1 VAQQRFQILGTK
13 GNQMKKKILVVAP
26 ALTSSGYGE
35 QARFA
40 LRALRSREDL
50 FDIYLSPI
58 AWGQC
63 GWIHEDDEERVWMDM
78 LIQKNIQ
85 YVQTMNGQPQYD
97 MSLQVTIPNEWKKIA
112 PINIG
117 YTAGIET
124 NKISPHWI
132 QPSNLMD
139 KIIVVS
145 SFAKKG
151 FENGVYTATDQAT
164 GQQIPNFRTTTPI
177 EVVNYSTRKSEGLPL
192 ELGLTTD
199 FNFLTIAQF
208 GPRKNLLNTIQWFLE
223 EFKND
228 SSVGLICKTN
238 HANTSK
244 IDKEH
249 TENVLK
255 QLLNNHKEA
264 KCKVYL
270 LHGDMHEGE
279 LASLYTHPKVKAL
292 VSLSHGEGYGL
303 PLFEAA
309 GYGLPIITTDWS
321 GPTDFLHCEN
331 KEGKIKPHFA
341 RVNFTVQPVQP
352 EAVWNGVIEKDTMW
366 AYPTALS
373 AKEQMREVYKN
384 HDRFRGQAK
393 RLAGYIEKQFEQ
405 NKMYQ
410 KFVNEVVGKSN
421 IQPENFEGISFC
433 IPTNGKRPDKT
444 ELTIKSIKAQ
454 VGKPVEII
462 LCGDIDNFK
471 HIEGVTLI
479 DKKEEAH
486 SRKVALLRNKA
497 AQNAKF
503 DVIAWCDDDVI
514 LDKEWMKK
522 TIEYS
527 SQNGWNVLGNKVFN
541 PDGTRYWDRAL
552 LNPHI
557 MVDYDHPED
566 DKRLYQSSA
575 FFLIRKEVF
584 DKVKWDETK
593 LVYADKEGQIPED
606 VQFSLDLIKN
616 NVILSFNKNS
626 LVWHYDDN
634 YMAINEN
641 NAYSGLVCLKKEI
654 ISKIYDVDFFP
665 PNKQQFKK
673 LIRDLNDKL

>member
-1 VAQQRFQILGTK
+1 
-13 GNQMKKKILVVAP
+13 MKKKILVVAP
-26 ALTSSGYGE
+26 ALTISGYGE

-58 AWGQC
+58 PWGQC
-63 GWIHEDDEERVWMDM
+63 GWIHEDNEERAWLDSII
-78 LIQKNIQ
+78 LKNVQ
-85 YVQTMNGQPQYD
+85 YTQETNGQPQYD

-192 ELGLTTD
+192 ELDLTTD

-309 GYGLPIITTDWS
+309 GYGLPVITTDWS

-331 KEGKIKPHFA
+331 KEGKVKPHFA

-352 EAVWNGVIEKDTMW
+352 EAVWNGVLEKDTMW

-393 RLAGYIEKQFEQ
+393 RLASYIEKEFSEE
-405 NKMYQ
+405 KMYSQ
-410 KFVNEVVGKSN
+410 FVEYTYGKKVEKFDTSKLPKISLITSIFKADEYIEQFMEDITRQTIFQDKCEWIIINPNSPGNEEEVIKRYLEKYPNN
-421 IQPENFEGISFC
+421 IIYKRLDYDPGIYDTWNMG
-433 IPTNGKRPDKT
+433 IKMATGDYITNANADDRKAPN
-444 ELTIKSIKAQ
+444 SIEEHAK
-454 VGKPVEII
+454 G
-462 LCGDIDNFK
+462 LFLNSDID
-471 HIEGVTLI
+471 
-479 DKKEEAH
+479 
-486 SRKVALLRNKA
+486 
-497 AQNAKF
+497 
-503 DVIAWCDDDVI
+503 
-514 LDKEWMKK
+514 
-522 TIEYS
+522 
-527 SQNGWNVLGNKVFN
+527 
-541 PDGTRYWDRAL
+541 
-552 LNPHI
+552 
-557 MVDYDHPED
+557 
-566 DKRLYQSSA
+566 
-575 FFLIRKEVF
+575 
-584 DKVKWDETK
+584 
-593 LVYADKEGQIPED
+593 LVYADSFIAKEANKRWED
-606 VQFSLDLIKN
+606 IKPNWERYNFEQFSIEAMLRGNPPHNNPMWRKTVHDKN
-616 NVILSFNKNS
+616 GYFDQKYKSAGDWDFWLRCAFNDSKFMKLNDVLGVYYFNPKGMS
-626 LVWHYDDN
+626 TNPEHDSWKKQH
-634 YMAINEN
+634 E
-641 NAYSGLVCLKKEI
+641 KEI
-654 ISKIYDVDFFP
+654 FMKYLQLYQEKM
-665 PNKQQFKK
+665 NK
-673 LIRDLNDKL
+673 